1 MRAPPTLRGP
11 LPARFAALVL
21 GLAIFATGVVALLV
35 SDLGLAPWDVL
46 HQGLAERTALSFGQA
61 NIAVGLLVLALA
73 WSLGARVGAG
83 TVANAI
89 LVGVFVDL
97 LLTVEPIGTLSE
109 EGLAARIALL
119 VAGVALLGLGSALYI
134 GAGLGAGPRDSLMV
148 VGARRTPLR
157 IGGTRAAIELTALA
171 VGFALGGTVGV
182 GTVVFALAIGP
193 LVESSFR
200 LLDRAGLTRPQ
211 PPQEQAPG
219 EERPPAPSPGEEP
232 VSRVELPEPR

>member
-1 MRAPPTLRGP
+1 MRAPPILRGP
-11 LPARFAALVL
+11 LAVRFAALVL
-21 GLAIFATGVVALLV
+21 GLAIFAAGVVALLE

-46 HQGLAERTALSFGQA
+46 HQGIAERTPLSFGQA
-61 NIAVGLLVLALA
+61 SIVVGLLVLALA
-73 WSLGARVGAG
+73 WTLGASVGAG

-97 LLTVEPIGTLSE
+97 LLAVDTIGTLSE
-109 EGLAARIALL
+109 QGLGVHVALL
-119 VAGVALLGLGSALYI
+119 IGGVAILGLGSALYI

-193 LVESSFR
+193 LVEGSLR
-200 LLDRAGLTRPQ
+200 LLAYAGLTVPQ
-211 PPQEQAPG
+211 
-219 EERPPAPSPGEEP
+219 SPGDAHAQLEDGSLSALP
-232 VSRVELPEPR
+232 VSIELPEPR